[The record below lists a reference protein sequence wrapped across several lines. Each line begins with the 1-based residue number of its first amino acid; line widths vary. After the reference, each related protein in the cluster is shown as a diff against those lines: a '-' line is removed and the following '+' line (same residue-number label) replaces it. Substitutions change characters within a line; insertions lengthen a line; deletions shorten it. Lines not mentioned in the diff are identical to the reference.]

1 MANTLTPIDVY
12 QIVNQLADQALGGA
26 NNLKATDTSSFV
38 SVGELILRTG
48 TENVMNALSTVL
60 ARTIFSVRPYTSPL
74 SSIRVSEQRWGGQIR
89 KVTYLYSGSEAS
101 QDMNTDLNPNQL
113 ANGNSIDMYKINNPE
128 ALQLNFYGTK
138 KLQKH
143 ITRYRDALSL
153 AFSSETEFIRFLDGV
168 MVEFNNEVEVANEQ
182 ETRATILNFMAGMID
197 MGLEVVDLIE
207 LYNTEN
213 GTTYTRGQLLTA
225 HMTEFMQFFA
235 AEVKIRSKKLRNMS
249 FNHHANITGKKP
261 IPRHT
266 PQSRQK
272 MLMYDPLFIKAETKV
287 YTSIF
292 NPQYL
297 NIGTFEGVDYWQ
309 SQNNPTAISI
319 TPNILDVA
327 TGASKNGNPVE
338 ADYIVGLL
346 YDEEALGIIPQFDY
360 ASTTPFNSAGGYY
373 NMFLHWR
380 FNSYN
385 DFTENAILFIL
396 GEGGAGQIDYT
407 DVNIARI
414 NNNTV
419 AGLHLPVNITDVNY
433 TGVSNAVPVK
443 IAAGPGLNTP
453 VKVSVTAAASEA
465 DEPVTIPEIQDEPTT
480 IPEIQDEPA
489 SENTRKTRKK

>member
-26 NNLKATDTSSFV
+26 NNLKAVDTSSFV

-89 KVTYLYSGSEAS
+89 KITYLYSGSEAS
-101 QDMNTDLNPNQL
+101 QDMNTDLNPDQL

-128 ALQLNFYGTK
+128 PLQLNFYGTK

-168 MVEFNNEVEVANEQ
+168 IVEFNNEVEVANEQ

-266 PQSRQK
+266 PQRRQK

-287 YTSIF
+287 YASLF

-297 NIGTFEGVDYWQ
+297 NIGVFEGVDYWQ
-309 SQNNPTAISI
+309 SQNNPTAINI

-327 TGASKNGNPVE
+327 TGSSKAGNPVK

-346 YDEEALGIIPQFDY
+346 YDEEALGIMPQFEY

-373 NMFLHWR
+373 NMFIHWR

-396 GEGGAGQIDYT
+396 GEGGAGQIDYM

-419 AGLHLPVNITDVNY
+419 AGQHLPVNIT
-433 TGVSNAVPVK
+433 GASNAVPVK
-443 IAAGPGLNTP
+443 IAADPGLNTP
-453 VKVSVTAAASEA
+453 VKVSVTSTASEA
-465 DEPVTIPEIQDEPTT
+465 DEPMTIPEIQDEPVTIPEIQDEP
-480 IPEIQDEPA
+480 E
-489 SENTRKTRKK
+489 SENARKTRKK

>member
-26 NNLKATDTSSFV
+26 NNLKAVDTSSFV

-89 KVTYLYSGSEAS
+89 KVTYLYSGTEAS

-113 ANGNSIDMYKINNPE
+113 ANGSSIDMYKINNPE

-197 MGLEVVDLIE
+197 MGLEVVDLVE

-287 YTSIF
+287 YTSLF

-319 TPNILDVA
+319 TPNILDIS
-327 TGASKNGNPVE
+327 TGSSKTGNPVA

-346 YDEEALGIIPQFDY
+346 YDEEALGIMPQFEY

-396 GEGGAGQIDYT
+396 GEGGAGQIDYM

-419 AGLHLPVNITDVNY
+419 AGQHLPVNITDVNY

-443 IAAGPGLNTP
+443 IAADPGLNTP
-453 VKVSVTAAASEA
+453 VKVSVTAATSEA
-465 DEPVTIPEIQDEPTT
+465 DEPVTIPEIQDEPVT

-489 SENTRKTRKK
+489 SENARKTRKK